1 MALKNKSHDIDKAV
15 TTQPAPEQIA
25 LDSNER
31 LRTMNPAV
39 ALQRAANSHPAALKP
54 VDILALQ
61 RTIGNRAVGRIL
73 ASQPNAL
80 PPQPANAIQRKTEE
94 EESLQAKLETD
105 GKAENKTGL
114 PANLKA
120 GIERLSGMA
129 MDDVRVHYNSSAPA
143 RVQALAY
150 TQGTNIH
157 LGPNQERHLP
167 HEAWHVV
174 QQKQGRVKP
183 TLQAKGVAINDD
195 QALEREAGELGA
207 RSLQTNLAPVSG
219 LTPNGSLSSG
229 ISTSAPAQRVI
240 QRVISYATPGNP
252 GKAQL
257 DTDLGAN
264 TKAVSRFTHG
274 ESLSNTWGAASSTKN
289 FTNANNSEKLS
300 DVNINWGGTKIGY
313 LRPIGR
319 PAGFGGFESG
329 VKMHL
334 VNSYLHSDA
343 NNWAENWV
351 WGHGSLNH
359 AHEGSIES
367 VAKDYHPHAP
377 KHTLTS
383 GKAIYALNYRT
394 EVTAKAADWGKTD
407 DDMADDIVAGINR
420 TAPVN
425 WTGTNRL
432 RVKANVDIAGQ
443 DISTYHGLW
452 QNAIANT
459 VASKVTSYARIY
471 GVDANGTDI
480 EAEDVVLGP
489 GSVEE
494 KAKVEYRVVIERD
507 GQWFAGQNPP
517 IFTPP
522 LSRPKR
528 KIDGGG
534 GGSTSGGGSSS
545 GTGSNKKIK
554 TG

>member
-1 MALKNKSHDIDKAV
+1 MALKNKIQDIDKA
-15 TTQPAPEQIA
+15 AAAHREPEQETA
-25 LDSNER
+25 QPSNEHER
-31 LRTMNPAV
+31 PVNPA
-39 ALQRAANSHPAALKP
+39 LLLKLAAGAPAASLRP
-54 VDILALQ
+54 ADILGLQ

-80 PPQPANAIQRKTEE
+80 PPQPSKAVQRKTEE
-94 EESLQAKLETD
+94 GEPLQAKLETD
-105 GKAENKTGL
+105 SKAEDKTGL

-207 RSLQTNLAPVSG
+207 RALQTNSAPVSG
-219 LTPNGSLSSG
+219 LTGNGSLSNAN
-229 ISTSAPAQRVI
+229 STDGPAQRVI
-240 QRVISYATPGNP
+240 QRVLSYVSPANVG

-274 ESLSNTWGAASSTKN
+274 ESLSNSWGAASSTAK

-300 DVNINWGGTKIGY
+300 DLNINWGGTKIGY

-319 PAGFGGFESG
+319 PAGFGGFDPG

-334 VNSYLHSDA
+334 VNSYLHTDA

-351 WGHGSLNH
+351 WGHASLNH
-359 AHEGSIES
+359 AHEDNIEK
-367 VAKDYHPHAP
+367 VAKEYHPNAP
-377 KHTLTS
+377 THTLTS
-383 GKAIYALNYRT
+383 GKVIYALDYRT
-394 EVTAKAADWGKTD
+394 EVAANAADWGKTD
-407 DDMADDIVAGINR
+407 DEMADDIVSEINLR
-420 TAPVN
+420 APIN

-471 GVDANGTDI
+471 GVAANGTDI
-480 EAEDVVLGP
+480 EAENVILGP

-494 KAKVEYRVVIERD
+494 KAKVEYRVVIEKEAD
-507 GQWFAGQNPP
+507 WFAGQNPP

-522 LSRPKR
+522 LIRSKR
-528 KIDGGG
+528 KIVG
-534 GGSTSGGGSSS
+534 GGSTSGSGSS

-554 TG
+554 I